1 MIRWAALEN
10 TSSSTGAMSRS
21 DRTMPGTSAL
31 VESAS
36 SRSTPSPPSRAN
48 PARSVS
54 RPSSGS
60 WSILKSPVCST
71 TPAGVLMATA
81 IASGIEWFTAKNSR
95 SKGPNVCVGSLL
107 DLRYLRRQ
115 AVLLSF
121 DFTSA
126 RVSLDPTSG
135 MSRRSRSR

>member
-1 MIRWAALEN
+1 MIRCAALAK

-21 DRTMPGTSAL
+21 ERTMPGTSAL
-31 VESAS
+31 VESES

-54 RPSSGS
+54 RSSSGS

-81 IASGIEWFTAKNSR
+81 IASGIEWLTAKNSR
-95 SKGPNVCVGSLL
+95 SKGPHERVSPSFTSIVSGVRRCSVSL
-107 DLRYLRRQ
+107 
-115 AVLLSF
+115 
-121 DFTSA
+121 DFTRA
-126 RVSLDPTSG
+126 RVSLVPTSG
-135 MSRRSRSR
+135 MSARWRSR